1 MYNIRFIFIF
11 LFLVSNIS
19 FAQNKTETYIL
30 KYRNLAVSEM
40 KIYGIPASITLAQGI
55 LESAN
60 GESKLAT
67 EGNNHFGIKC
77 HNEWKGDKIYH
88 DDDEKNECFRKY
100 QNVSESFRDHSIF
113 LSQRGRYSFLF
124 KLRKNDYKGWAKGL
138 QKAGYATS
146 KTYAKKLIR
155 IIDEYDLSR
164 YDRKKISK
172 KNKKKFNI
180 QDDYSLESKI
190 YQKNYT
196 KYILAKSGES
206 YDDIAERLD
215 IWLWELLKYN
225 ESENDRTLIEGEKV
239 YLQPKRRKGTKPY
252 HIVLANQTMYSISQ
266 LYGIKLKH
274 LYKKNRMKEGSEPYV
289 GQKINLIKKV
299 KFN

>member
-1 MYNIRFIFIF
+1 MKIKT
-11 LFLVSNIS
+11 LFLSIFFSFLAIS
-19 FAQNKTETYIL
+19 QDARNYIKEYSAL
-30 KYRNLAVSEM
+30 AIHEMNLY
-40 KIYGIPASITLAQGI
+40 KIPASITLAQGI
-55 LESAN
+55 LES
-60 GESKLAT
+60 GSGKSTLAV
-67 EGNNHFGIKC
+67 EANNHFGIKC
-77 HNEWKGDKIYH
+77 HVDWSGPAVYH

-146 KTYAKKLIR
+146 STYAKKLIKL
-155 IIDEYDLSR
+155 INEYDLSR

-172 KNKKKFNI
+172 KDKKKLNI
-180 QDDYSLESKI
+180 ESEYSVDSEV

-196 KYILAKSGES
+196 KYVLAKSGES

-215 IWLWELLKYN
+215 VWLWELLKYN
-225 ESENDRTLIEGEKV
+225 ESENDRILIEGEKV
-239 YLQPKRRKGTKPY
+239 YLQPKRKKGTKPY
-252 HIVLANQTMYSISQ
+252 HTVLTDETMYSISQ
-266 LYGIKLKH
+266 LYGIKLRH
-274 LYKKNRMKEGSEPYV
+274 LYKKNRMEEGSQPYV
-289 GQKINLIKKV
+289 GQKISLIKKV

>member
-1 MYNIRFIFIF
+1 
-11 LFLVSNIS
+11 
-19 FAQNKTETYIL
+19 
-30 KYRNLAVSEM
+30 M
-40 KIYGIPASITLAQGI
+40 KIKILFFCIFFSFLAISQDARAYIKEYSTLAIHEMNLYSIPASITLAQGI
-55 LESAN
+55 LES
-60 GESKLAT
+60 GSGTSTLAV
-67 EGNNHFGIKC
+67 EANNHFGIKC
-77 HNEWKGDKIYH
+77 HVDWVGPAVYH
-88 DDDEKNECFRKY
+88 DDDERNECFRKY

-155 IIDEYDLSR
+155 LINEYDLSR

-172 KNKKKFNI
+172 KDKKKFNI
-180 QDDYSLESKI
+180 EDDYSIESKI

-206 YDDIAERLD
+206 YDDIAERVD

-225 ESENDRTLIEGEKV
+225 ESANDRTLIEGEKV
-239 YLQPKRRKGTKPY
+239 YLQPKRRRGTKPY
-252 HIVLANQTMYSISQ
+252 HIVLANETMYSISQ

-274 LYKKNRMKEGSEPYV
+274 LYKKNRMEEGSEPYV
-289 GQKINLIKKV
+289 GQKISLIKKV
-299 KFN
+299 TFN